1 MLSRKCYNILMKII
15 FGLGNPG
22 LQYTNTRHNIGF
34 FVLEKI
40 AQTYN
45 ATYQPKTKFLAD
57 IAECNI
63 NNEKVLLVKPQTF
76 YNETGKSAQALID
89 FYKLSIDDI
98 LIIHDDIALEF
109 GKIRVRQGGQD
120 AGNNGLKSLH
130 RHIGDNFWHIRIGVN
145 DVVRRQ
151 IGDTDFVLGKF
162 NNNQLIILGDWVAP
176 TAIKLVEQF
185 ITNKLEPTSYKSSID
200 KTP

>member
-1 MLSRKCYNILMKII
+1 MKII

-45 ATYQPKTKFLAD
+45 VTYQPKTKFLAD

-76 YNETGKSAQALID
+76 YNETGNSAQALID
-89 FYKLSIDDI
+89 FYKLSINDI
-98 LIIHDDIALEF
+98 LIVHDDIALEF

-151 IGDTDFVLGKF
+151 IDDTDFVLGKF
-162 NNNQLIILGDWVAP
+162 NNSQLMLLEDWTAPTVVRLIEEFVTNQL
-176 TAIKLVEQF
+176 
-185 ITNKLEPTSYKSSID
+185 NPTSYKSSIN
-200 KTP
+200 KAS